1 MKVKNTSTRA
11 APQVCGGGFPRERQK
26 QNQEAL
32 GAQTVPVPLECPVP
46 SEAAG
51 RRVSCYQGRED
62 GARWFIFDLMMRRG
76 GGPPGDSGSVAA
88 NSVTSVR
95 HPVTTRE
102 GGVGRNQAPHRT
114 LSTTQDKQLTC
125 GNATHSS
132 RNLQPRAQTP
142 PTQGFLQLLQQNS
155 SSAAH
160 S

>member
-1 MKVKNTSTRA
+1 MVAASQGKGRSKTRRRLA
-11 APQVCGGGFPRERQK
+11 LRRCQFLWSVRSPRRRQAGGSPATR
-26 QNQEAL
+26 
-32 GAQTVPVPLECPVP
+32 
-46 SEAAG
+46 G
-51 RRVSCYQGRED
+51 RDD
-62 GARWFIFDLMMRRG
+62 GARWFVFDLMMRRG